1 MRKEKYKEGGR
12 IMSEKDEDIEVM
24 ERLIADEKD
33 EDIKI
38 ELQKELE
45 KLKNK

>member
-1 MRKEKYKEGGR
+1 
-12 IMSEKDEDIEVM
+12 MSEKDEDIEVM